1 MFSLQKI
8 NNLLKLKDQKTKNMN
23 ISIEVSMYPLDA
35 NYLVPIQAYI
45 DRLQLFKKIKV
56 RTNSMS
62 TQIFGPYDEVM
73 QAITI
78 ANKHTFLEEDK
89 VVFVMK
95 MINADLDYEY
105 KNPDS

>member
-1 MFSLQKI
+1 
-8 NNLLKLKDQKTKNMN
+8 MN

-35 NYLVPIQAYI
+35 HYLPPIQAYI
-45 DRLQLFKKIKV
+45 DRLNQYENIKL

-73 QAITI
+73 KAISE
-78 ANKHTFLEEDK
+78 ANKQTFLEEEK

-95 MINADLDYEY
+95 MINAELDYEY
-105 KNPDS
+105 NNPSS